1 MFFADSGNHRN
12 VFGGFR
18 ETRRVTGLQAFHNF
32 TRGIKRINKW
42 NWTGRR
48 LRRLVRVA
56 VIISN
61 AVERLRLCIHNQN
74 QSAIVPLNMSEES
87 IGSFF
92 RWNDR
97 PIKRAVKKIP
107 AQSTHANHAGHL
119 RTESP
124 CSKPRCDLRTLN
136 NHWVSAY
143 HWDNNRGVNFPVSDA
158 TKLTFAFRWSRRS
171 TNFSTS
177 LLPLAGQFSQN
188 GSVRAKI
195 RYGRRQHGRRLNGQ
209 QQECRSTAN
218 LEIPSQ

>member
-1 MFFADSGNHRN
+1 MSRVFYKSKWWIDGNRRMNNTPVWKGYYIELNMFFADSGNHRN

-74 QSAIVPLNMSEES
+74 RSAIVPLNMSEES

-107 AQSTHANHAGHL
+107 AQSTHATMWAIYVRNHRAA
-119 RTESP
+119 
-124 CSKPRCDLRTLN
+124 N
-136 NHWVSAY
+136 
-143 HWDNNRGVNFPVSDA
+143 PVV
-158 TKLTFAFRWSRRS
+158 TWE
-171 TNFSTS
+171 
-177 LLPLAGQFSQN
+177 
-188 GSVRAKI
+188 
-195 RYGRRQHGRRLNGQ
+195 H
-209 QQECRSTAN
+209 
-218 LEIPSQ
+218 